1 MKKNDVQNDGF
12 DLTKVAGDP
21 LYFNEG
27 KKFVPLTQELHDSIV
42 NGAKRL

>member
-12 DLTKVAGDP
+12 DLTKVTEDP

-27 KKFVPLTQELHDSIV
+27 RKFVPLTQELRDSIV
-42 NGAKRL
+42 NGEKRL

>member
-1 MKKNDVQNDGF
+1 MKKNDVQSDGF
-12 DLTKVAGDP
+12 DLTKVSEDP

-27 KKFVPLTQELHDSIV
+27 TKFVPLTQELHNNIV

>member
-12 DLTKVAGDP
+12 DLTKITEDP

-27 KKFVPLTQELHDSIV
+27 RKFVPLTQELYDSIV
-42 NGAKRL
+42 NGEKRL